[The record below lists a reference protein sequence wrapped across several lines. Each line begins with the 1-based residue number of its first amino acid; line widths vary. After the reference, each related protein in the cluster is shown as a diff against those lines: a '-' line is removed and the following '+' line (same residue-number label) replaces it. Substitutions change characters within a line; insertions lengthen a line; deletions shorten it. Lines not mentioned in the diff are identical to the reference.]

1 MRIKFWAYILF
12 FLHFCFANELDDS
25 LAIDAYVSTTIEEI
39 KLSKESPFSSC
50 KNYSIYSSF
59 EYKKQERSPLS
70 CKAFEDKDFKEIKI
84 SKKTIGN
91 YSVSNKVKDN
101 CPIIKK
107 MVFNK
112 NFSKGII
119 WDKELFDGAAYIEK
133 NDDGLWHITGNAC
146 WF

>member
-1 MRIKFWAYILF
+1 MRIKFWAYFLF

-70 CKAFEDKDFKEIKI
+70 CKAFENKDFKEIKV

-133 NDDGLWHITGNAC
+133 NEDGLWHITGNAC

>member
-1 MRIKFWAYILF
+1 MRIKFWTYFLF

-25 LAIDAYVSTTIEEI
+25 LAIDAYISTTIEEI

-70 CKAFEDKDFKEIKI
+70 CKAFEDKDFKEIKV

-119 WDKELFDGAAYIEK
+119 WDKELFDGAFYIEK
-133 NDDGLWHITGNAC
+133 NENGLWHITGNAC